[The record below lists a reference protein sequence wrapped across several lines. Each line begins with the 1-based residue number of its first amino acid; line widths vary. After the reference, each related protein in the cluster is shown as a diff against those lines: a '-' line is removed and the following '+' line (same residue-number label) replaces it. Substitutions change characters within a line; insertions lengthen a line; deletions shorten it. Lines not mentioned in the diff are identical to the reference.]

1 MPSMKISVD
10 EVDFIIKIKKLK
22 YSNCEIARKLGVTE
36 GTIRYRIT
44 RQLSGK
50 GDGRKGKAS
59 ELDRYV
65 SVLTQWAEYYSGG
78 YHRPAMKTIYE
89 RLERDYGYKGS
100 YDAFRRYLGKHF
112 PEFHRKVVR
121 MRIETPP
128 GAIAFVDWKE
138 DIQLQMGWYGNWV
151 KLQALS
157 NLHLFYLNQPQNPI
171 KHFLHFFFELFIFL
185 HYLHY
190 SWTQD

>member
-1 MPSMKISVD
+1 MPNMKISVD
-10 EVDFIIKIKKLK
+10 EVDFIIKMKKLK

-59 ELDRYV
+59 DLDRYV
-65 SVLTQWAEYYSGG
+65 SVLTQWAEDYSGG
-78 YHRPAMKTIYE
+78 YHRPAMKTIYK
-89 RLERDYGYKGS
+89 RLERDYSYKGS

-128 GAIAFVDWKE
+128 GAIA
-138 DIQLQMGWYGNWV
+138 
-151 KLQALS
+151 LS
-157 NLHLFYLNQPQNPI
+157 NLHLFYLNQPQYPI
-171 KHFLHFFFELFIFL
+171 KHFLHFSFELFIFL

-190 SWTQD
+190 S